1 LSNSL
6 NSKST
11 GAAATSPLF
20 FGEIKMETE
29 TETLPRPLVLTSYE
43 IDKLRELVDIYYEL
57 DMPYEEGLAWD
68 TLRLALKDYDLKC
81 AGK

>member
-1 LSNSL
+1 
-6 NSKST
+6 
-11 GAAATSPLF
+11 
-20 FGEIKMETE
+20 METE